1 MRPIL
6 EQNGTESVSEAEFQ
20 CLNHAWQQVKYV
32 RELLAEIGFGEWVTR
47 PTLMIG
53 DNRNARD
60 WASERM
66 NTSGNIFFDR
76 RYWTVREQVKLGRI
90 LPVWIA
96 GPDNP
101 ADVGT
106 KSIDKPVNE
115 KLSPW
120 LCGEAEIPI
129 PKGTSVLCG
138 PVGNPKERAGT
149 YG

>member
-1 MRPIL
+1 
-6 EQNGTESVSEAEFQ
+6 
-20 CLNHAWQQVKYV
+20 
-32 RELLAEIGFGEWVTR
+32 
-47 PTLMIG
+47 
-53 DNRNARD
+53 
-60 WASERM
+60 M
-66 NTSGNIFFDR
+66 NTSGIFFFDR

-138 PVGNPKERAGT
+138 PVGNPKERIRWAAVGACQ
-149 YG
+149 

>member
-1 MRPIL
+1 MRL
-6 EQNGTESVSEAEFQ
+6 CGALCAHQFGAR
-20 CLNHAWQQVKYV
+20 C
-32 RELLAEIGFGEWVTR
+32 LLAQCFFGAVVIEQR
-47 PTLMIG
+47 DILIG